1 MNGEIQIRR
10 RHNVRRLAF
19 VTIAAAAAVL
29 LLKPDSASGGSEG
42 RRSLVAGRLAREPQA
57 RISEATGRRATLQRI
72 VRRLVAGGAP
82 GALAF
87 VRAPGGA
94 AGIAAGYAD
103 LRNRTPMHAT
113 DGFRIASVTKTFVAT
128 VVLELEAEHR
138 LDIDE
143 PVERWL
149 PGLVPNGTAITIR
162 ELLNHTSGLFD
173 YVEDDAHTQAVIA
186 DPGRRWSPHELLSVA
201 SAHPLLFRPGTSW
214 FYSNT
219 NYVVLGLV
227 VEAVTGRPLGEELQ
241 ARIID
246 PLQLR
251 ATSFDVDPV
260 IRDPFAHGYVG
271 PHPGLPIAAGTLLDI
286 TTLLS
291 PSFGWGAGNMASNAV
306 DVTRFFVALL
316 GGQLLP
322 PAQLA
327 EMKMGSPAN
336 RNYGLALRKAYTS
349 CGTAYG
355 HEGDFPGYRNIVW
368 VTRDGRRAAD
378 VMVNIDP
385 THVSWDRLK
394 ASAQA
399 ALCAASHP

>member
-10 RHNVRRLAF
+10 RHNVWRLAF
-19 VTIAAAAAVL
+19 VTIAAAAVFL
-29 LLKPDSASGGSEG
+29 LLKPEGASGGGDG
-42 RRSLVAGRLAREPQA
+42 RRAPVAGRPAREPQT
-57 RISEATGRRATLQRI
+57 RFPEAAGRRATLQRI

-87 VRAPGGA
+87 VRTPGDA
-94 AGIAAGYAD
+94 AGVAAGYAD
-103 LRNRTPMHAT
+103 LGTRMPMHAT

-128 VVLELEAEHR
+128 VVLALEAEGR

-143 PVERWL
+143 SVERWL
-149 PGLVPNGTAITIR
+149 PGLVPNGSAVTIR

-173 YVEDDAHTQAVIA
+173 YSEDDAHTQAVIA
-186 DPGRRWSPHELLSVA
+186 DPGRRWSPYELLAVA
-201 SAHPLLFRPGTSW
+201 FAHPPLFRPGTSW
-214 FYSNT
+214 SYSNT
-219 NYVVLGLV
+219 NYVALGLV
-227 VEAVTGRPLGEELQ
+227 VEAVTGRPLEQELQ
-241 ARIID
+241 ARIIG
-246 PLQLR
+246 PLGLR
-251 ATSFDVDPV
+251 ATSFDVDAA
-260 IRDPFAHGYVG
+260 IHDPFAHGYLG

-291 PSFGWGAGNMASNAV
+291 PSFGWGAGNMASNAA

-316 GGQLLP
+316 RGRLLP

-327 EMKMGSPAN
+327 EMKTASPGN
-336 RNYGLALRKAYTS
+336 SNYGLGLRKAYTS

-355 HEGDFPGYRNIVW
+355 HEGDFPGYRNAVW

-378 VMVNIDP
+378 VMVNIDA
-385 THVSWDRLK
+385 THVSWDRLQ

-399 ALCAASHP
+399 ALCAASHL